1 MADEVVLVQP
11 LHDNDNSA
19 TALVVKPAVERVDK
33 PVVGGLPLRLGERL
47 PRLKGAMVQYDAGPA
62 SGHHPAGGGGEPV
75 TLPGGD
81 EFLHGLAVRRQASPK
96 DLAIPGAH
104 HDAAA
109 IAGELVGEV
118 LAI

>member
-19 TALVVKPAVERVDK
+19 TALVVKPAVEGVDE

-47 PRLKGAMVQYDAGPA
+47 LRLQGVIDQDDVGTA
-62 SGHHPAGGGGEPV
+62 SGQHAAGGGGEPV

-96 DLAIPGAH
+96 DLAIPRAR

-109 IAGELVGEV
+109 
-118 LAI
+118 